1 MSMDILEN
9 IRCELIVGAGLVA
22 LMIWSVTRGNTVIAV
37 VAVVGAM
44 IILYFCKR
52 RGTEVLV
59 DERTY
64 KIGEQSARRT
74 LQVFSIASGV
84 TGILL
89 VVLSQYGY
97 PEVAQVGLT
106 LAYSAC
112 ALLVLYSL
120 FYRYYNKKYGI

>member
-1 MSMDILEN
+1 MKQKQFTQCGIIIIVSMGSLFAWSIMS
-9 IRCELIVGAGLVA
+9 
-22 LMIWSVTRGNTVIAV
+22 GNTVVPIIAV
-37 VAVVGAM
+37 IIGTVA
-44 IILYFCKR
+44 LYLCKSR
-52 RGTEVLV
+52 VEEVIV

-64 KIGEQSARRT
+64 KIGEQAARRT
-74 LQVFSIASGV
+74 LQVFSIVSGV

-97 PEVAQVGLT
+97 PEVTQVGLT
-106 LAYSAC
+106 LAYSSC